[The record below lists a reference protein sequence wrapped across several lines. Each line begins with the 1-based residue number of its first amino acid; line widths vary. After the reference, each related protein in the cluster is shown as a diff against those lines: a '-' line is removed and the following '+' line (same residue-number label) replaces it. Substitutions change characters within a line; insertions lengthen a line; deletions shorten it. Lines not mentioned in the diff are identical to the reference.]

1 VICNRTLKPDPQRIE
16 AILNYPPLRNQKQ
29 LRKFLGLCKFH
40 QQFIVSYAEYV
51 APLLSLLRKGN
62 KWIWTSTFQSTFECL
77 REKFANSIHLVQ
89 PDVSRDY
96 IINSDASKVVIAA
109 VLMQNDQAGNTNI
122 VSTASRVLTQT
133 EQRYTT
139 CELEL
144 LAIVFALHR
153 FRRYI
158 YGHKVI
164 LNTDNKALTFLQKCV
179 VTSNRVARWVMEI
192 EQYDVEIRHIRGVDN
207 GLADLFSRNPA
218 QLSATEISKLKNPDQ
233 NMVQSIQLG
242 IDDSVKRE
250 LKKLATLQDT
260 DPRIQSIKESLQSHS
275 TGGTKHILNNGVL
288 YCKGDREGL
297 IWKAMLPECLERKVM
312 RFVHTS
318 LGHLGNDKCYA
329 EIHHVFHLKNF
340 ARKLR
345 KFIATC
351 DVCQRTK
358 HLNRAYNVE
367 ENHHLPKRPGELCAV
382 DIYGSL
388 PTSRGNV
395 RYIFV
400 CYDVFSKYVKLYPL
414 KSATTKACL
423 NKLQNHYFVNVVKPR
438 MILSD
443 NGSQFRSPLWQTK
456 LEENDVTT
464 RFSPIRHPQS
474 NPSERV
480 MRELSKFFRIYCH
493 NNHKRW
499 AELIPHIEEWLNK
512 TVASSTGYSPV
523 ELMFGDKRPGI
534 FEKLLPQLKENMA
547 GTEALEAK
555 LERAFARIRRKAAER
570 DRRGKKGNTNWNPC
584 VNDRALVRSQNQ
596 SDAVNGVIDKF
607 MHLYAGPYTTNRILP
622 HSTYE
627 LVDDQGKLRGEFN
640 KKQLRPYKTEGC

>member
-16 AILNYPPLRNQKQ
+16 AILNYPPPRNQKQ
-29 LRKFLGLCKFH
+29 LRKFLGVCNFH

-77 REKFANSIHLVQ
+77 REKFANSAHLVQ
-89 PDVSRDY
+89 PDDSRDY
-96 IINSDASKVVIAA
+96 IINSDASKIAIAA
-109 VLMQNDQAGNTNI
+109 VLMQKDHAGNTNI

-144 LAIVFALHR
+144 LATVFALQR

-192 EQYDVEIRHIRGVDN
+192 EQYDIEIRHIRGVDN

-233 NMVQSIQLG
+233 IMVHSIQLG

-260 DPRIQSIKESLQSHS
+260 DPRIQSLKERLQSHS
-275 TGGTKHILNNGVL
+275 TGGTKHLLNNGVL
-288 YCKGDREGL
+288 YCKGDKEGL

-329 EIHHVFHLKNF
+329 EIHHVFHLKNL

-367 ENHHLPKRPGELCAV
+367 ERHHLPKRPGDCVLLIFMVVYQRQGETSDIFLCV
-382 DIYGSL
+382 
-388 PTSRGNV
+388 TM
-395 RYIFV
+395 
-400 CYDVFSKYVKLYPL
+400 C
-414 KSATTKACL
+414 
-423 NKLQNHYFVNVVKPR
+423 
-438 MILSD
+438 
-443 NGSQFRSPLWQTK
+443 SP
-456 LEENDVTT
+456 
-464 RFSPIRHPQS
+464 
-474 NPSERV
+474 
-480 MRELSKFFRIYCH
+480 
-493 NNHKRW
+493 
-499 AELIPHIEEWLNK
+499 
-512 TVASSTGYSPV
+512 ST
-523 ELMFGDKRPGI
+523 
-534 FEKLLPQLKENMA
+534 
-547 GTEALEAK
+547 
-555 LERAFARIRRKAAER
+555 
-570 DRRGKKGNTNWNPC
+570 
-584 VNDRALVRSQNQ
+584 
-596 SDAVNGVIDKF
+596 
-607 MHLYAGPYTTNRILP
+607 
-622 HSTYE
+622 
-627 LVDDQGKLRGEFN
+627 
-640 KKQLRPYKTEGC
+640 